1 MSIIE
6 HKTTQFPVNFNI
18 MDNDDMI
25 TEMQAGRATSY
36 LKIQGNLFLHTWKSV
51 SGEEDIPNILAGFTL
66 SETGLA
72 YQSLNISSSDE
83 NIIITD
89 PANTQRVILGRMT
102 SSGYGMQVNNQNGT
116 SIFKLWGNEADL
128 CGWILSQ
135 NSLSKTEG
143 TDKISIDSS
152 NNYIR
157 IQDDGNERVLIGKTA
172 EGDYGI
178 HIKDASGDDLFK
190 VAGTTATIA
199 GVQIEEGLMK
209 TIDPAFASGLQGW
222 QISKTGDA
230 EFGNLVSRGTI
241 QASTFSYDNITAT
254 AGSQILAKS
263 AGALHEDMVIPSS
276 GTWTVKI
283 KKDPGALTGFANSDI
298 CRIKALNSDYGSG
311 GINDVWFTL
320 SSADTSNGTYDLFT
334 CTKNSGDFSRTYYAG
349 TAVVNYGASGQG
361 YIYSTAI
368 STSDIAENQNAP
380 YTLFAKHGGSPWSS
394 QTSFMRLGEL
404 NGSYGYSGSTY
415 GMAIGEYPVS
425 NRSFITMDSTNGLRM
440 MRRYVTTDTVLAQW
454 EIGGTIYIGNQ
465 STEHVRVTSGAIRV
479 GTADSNVNIASDTIT
494 LNVDGDA
501 VGTLTSGISV
511 PTYPSGTVSSAVLKF
526 VESDGGSPAIHLD
539 AAGVGGDDGEC
550 VITDKMLF
558 ITRDPVL
565 AVASNKQIMIATR
578 HTAINSSGT
587 GGGAQDFDRNIW
599 TGGSINKVQDN
610 ADKVNIV
617 GIRSDVAMT
626 FVHDGRGDDADDC
639 FVIGGHFAL
648 STTTINSIA
657 NEPGF
662 ADIHNH
668 SNEDDLRRKQNAIL
682 AYGPISANLE
692 TSGDY
697 AFNDEGSTE
706 HGIMWKV
713 FTGTTDSDSQTDFNH
728 GIPNG
733 MKRIVGVHAGI
744 QRTTT
749 ETVCYGPGR
758 KGGTGSYDF
767 QTAWND
773 TQISLREVDSGL
785 QSKYYTASV
794 YYTAYDLY

>member
-1 MSIIE
+1 
-6 HKTTQFPVNFNI
+6 

-66 SETGLA
+66 SETGMA

-89 PANTQRVILGRMT
+89 PSNTQRVIIGRQT

-152 NNYIR
+152 NKYIR
-157 IQDDGNERVLIGKTA
+157 IQDGGNERVLIGKT
-172 EGDYGI
+172 GTDYGI

-199 GVQIEEGLMK
+199 GVKIEEGLMK

-230 EFGNLVSRGTI
+230 EFGNLVSRGMI

-263 AGALHEDMVIPSS
+263 AGALHEDMAAHASS
-276 GTWTVKI
+276 TWNVKI
-283 KKDPGALTGFANSDI
+283 KKDPGGATGFANSDI
-298 CRIKALNSDYGSG
+298 CRIKALNASG
-311 GINDVWFTL
+311 GIDDIWFTL
-320 SSADTSNGTYDLFT
+320 SSADTSNGTYDSFT
-334 CTKNSGDFSRTYYAG
+334 CTYNSGNRNVVYYAG
-349 TAVVNYGASGQG
+349 TAVVDYGASGQG

-380 YTLFAKHGGSPWSS
+380 YTLFAKHSGSPWSS

-440 MRRYVTTDTVLAQW
+440 MRRYVSTDTVLAQW

-479 GTADSNVNIASDTIT
+479 GTSDSNVNIASNTIS
-494 LNVDGDA
+494 LNVNNYA
-501 VGTLTSGISV
+501 VGTLTTGTSV
-511 PTYPSGTVSSAVLKF
+511 PTYPSGTVSSGVLKLDKT
-526 VESDGGSPAIHLD
+526 SGGSPAIHLD

-550 VITDKMLF
+550 VLTHKMLHF
-558 ITRDPVL
+558 TKDSTLNIPNN
-565 AVASNKQIMIATR
+565 SEIMIAAR
-578 HTAINSSGT
+578 HNAANGDSVT
-587 GGGAQDFDRNIW
+587 QDMDKNIW
-599 TGGSINKVQDN
+599 TGGQIVKNDYST
-610 ADKVNIV
+610 KVNSV
-617 GIRSDVAMT
+617 GIRSDVYIGS
-626 FVHDGRGDDADDC
+626 VHTDHGDDQDDC
-639 FVIGGHFAL
+639 FVIGGHYVVATNDTDDEL
-648 STTTINSIA
+648 
-657 NEPGF
+657 GF
-662 ADIHNH
+662 ASIDGHT
-668 SNEDDLRRKQNAIL
+668 NEAYLRRKQNAIL
-682 AYGPISANLE
+682 AYGPISANME
-692 TSGDY
+692 NTYHASTNKY
-697 AFNDEGSTE
+697 VFKEEGSTE

-713 FTGTTDSDSQTDFNH
+713 FTGTTASVGNEATVTH

-733 MKRIVGVHAGI
+733 MQRIVGVMVNCKVDNTAMGTTDMMMAGGGGI
-744 QRTTT
+744 QDEIDVDRQ
-749 ETVCYGPGR
+749 
-758 KGGTGSYDF
+758 F
-767 QTAWND
+767 QTYYDD
-773 TQISLREVDSGL
+773 TTVHIHTDSEADDV
-785 QSKYYTASV
+785 ASNPFTMSI